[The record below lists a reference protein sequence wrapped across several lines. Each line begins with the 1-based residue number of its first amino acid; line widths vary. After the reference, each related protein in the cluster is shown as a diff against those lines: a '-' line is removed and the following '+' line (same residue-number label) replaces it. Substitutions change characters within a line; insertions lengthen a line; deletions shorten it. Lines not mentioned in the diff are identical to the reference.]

1 MERRQGGQAVVSD
14 IACHCGRKGALFAR
28 EDNKLTRYHLCRE
41 HLDPERVKSEGL
53 KESLIPPSM
62 PEIFFDTDISR
73 LHPKIQSVMDWKP
86 DGNVSG
92 LLLHGTTGVGKT
104 RGIWEIIKRMWV
116 NETKKDKQLN
126 YIFLTMR
133 KLEGKIEKSFDE
145 RNHSDMIDG
154 LISCN
159 FLVLDDFGKERLTS
173 RMASDLFSI
182 IDERSISR
190 KPTLITT
197 NFNSSTILDRFENKD
212 KETGVAIIR
221 RFKDYYK
228 IVGMGA

>member
-1 MERRQGGQAVVSD
+1 MSD
-14 IACHCGRKGALFAR
+14 IACHCGKRGALFCR
-28 EDNKLTRYHLCRE
+28 DDNKLVRYHLCRE
-41 HLDPERVKSEGL
+41 HLDMERVRAEGL
-53 KESLIPPSM
+53 KETSFPPSM
-62 PEIFFDTDISR
+62 PEIFLDTDISR
-73 LHPKIQSVMDWKP
+73 LHPKIQSVIDWRP
-86 DGNVSG
+86 EGNVSG

-104 RGIWEIIKRMWV
+104 RGIWEIIRRWWIA
-116 NETKKDKQLN
+116 EAKKDKQLN
-126 YIFLTMR
+126 FVFLTMR
-133 KLEGKIEKSFDE
+133 KLEGRIEKSFEE
-145 RNHSDMIDG
+145 RSHSDMIDS

-182 IDERSISR
+182 IDERSISK
-190 KPTLITT
+190 KPCLITT

>member
-1 MERRQGGQAVVSD
+1 MSD
-14 IACHCGRKGALFAR
+14 IACHCGKRGALFAR
-28 EDNKLTRYHLCRE
+28 EDNKLVRYHLCRE
-41 HLDPERVKSEGL
+41 HLDIERVRSEGL
-53 KESLIPPSM
+53 KESAVPPSM
-62 PEIFFDTDISR
+62 PEIFLDTDVTR
-73 LHPKIQSVMDWKP
+73 LHPKIQSVLDWRP
-86 DGNVSG
+86 SDNVSG
-92 LLLHGTTGVGKT
+92 LLLHGTTGIGKT
-104 RGIWEIIKRMWV
+104 RGIWEIIRRMWV
-116 NETKKDKQLN
+116 EQAKKDKQLN
-126 YIFLTMR
+126 YVFLTMR

-145 RNHSDMIDG
+145 RNHSDMIDS

-182 IDERSISR
+182 IDERSIAKR
-190 KPTLITT
+190 GCLITT
-197 NFNSSTILDRFENKD
+197 NFNSTTILERFENKD

>member
-1 MERRQGGQAVVSD
+1 MSD

-41 HLDPERVKSEGL
+41 HLDPERVKIEGL

-145 RNHSDMIDG
+145 RNHSDMIDS

-190 KPTLITT
+190 KSTLITT

-228 IVGMGA
+228 IVGMGT